1 MDDPQSRVNGDTDG
15 SKKSAVPSR
24 YQQFMTSE
32 DEADSSSAHS
42 SDEEEEEEEVEKD
55 GTTVTSTSVPTVL
68 PPVKDEALVSSA
80 PVSESGKV
88 WTDILDMYL
97 SDQIIT
103 ECIFSKKSNVLNIY
117 LSQVVS
123 SEHFL
128 LSNYKNSKNSK
139 DILTK

>member
-1 MDDPQSRVNGDTDG
+1 MDDSQSRVNGDG
-15 SKKSAVPSR
+15 SKKSAAPSR

-42 SDEEEEEEEVEKD
+42 SDEEEEVEKD
-55 GTTVTSTSVPTVL
+55 GTTVTSTSVSTVL

-80 PVSESGKV
+80 PVSESVKV
-88 WTDILDMYL
+88 WTNILDTY
-97 SDQIIT
+97 SFDQIIT
-103 ECIFSKKSNVLNIY
+103 ECIFSKKSNVFNIC
-117 LSQVVS
+117 LSQVFS

-139 DILTK
+139 NIITK

>member
-42 SDEEEEEEEVEKD
+42 SDEEEEEEEEVEKD
-55 GTTVTSTSVPTVL
+55 RTTVTSPSVSTVL
-68 PPVKDEALVSSA
+68 PPVKDEALFSSA
-80 PVSESGKV
+80 PVSESVKV
-88 WTDILDMYL
+88 WTNILDIYL

-117 LSQVVS
+117 LNIYLSQVVS
-123 SEHFL
+123 TEHFL
-128 LSNYKNSKNSK
+128 YCQTARIAK
-139 DILTK
+139 IF